1 MYKIIIVSFLLCV
14 LTLATASQETSI
26 PDYYIHD
33 QVLTD
38 SLHSIVRHIGLDK
51 TFDIGEYGTEVIS
64 LVVVDLGGDR
74 PAISGVNMDNFIYP
88 ASVYKMYV
96 AAEVLRQVSIGEYS
110 LYEPF
115 VVESPNDVDRGMS
128 LPNDPRTVPA
138 AGDTLDVNYLLD
150 LMITT
155 SSNTAANCLID
166 LASRERINE
175 LMHRYGWE
183 GSEVTRKFLSREFE
197 DPDYKEIRG
206 TVTCAFHAADFL
218 YRIYTNRL
226 VNPWVSQQMM
236 TLLGRQLDKSKL
248 AAGLPENAM
257 FYHKSGW
264 WSYWTND
271 AGIVDDGET
280 RFVIAA
286 FIPLRQQEALPKFHA
301 LGERVFR
308 LMESRSN
315 M

>member
-1 MYKIIIVSFLLCV
+1 MYKNIIFILLFSV
-14 LTLATASQETSI
+14 LALTSVSQETTV

-33 QVLTD
+33 RALTD
-38 SLHSIVRHIGLDK
+38 SLHYIVRQLGLDQ
-51 TFDIGEYGTEVIS
+51 TFDVGEYGTEVIS
-64 LVVVDLGGDR
+64 FAVVDLRGDI
-74 PAISGVNMDNFIYP
+74 PKIGGVNMDNFIYP

-96 AAEVLRQVSIGEYS
+96 AAEVLRQVSEGEYS
-110 LYEPF
+110 LYELF
-115 VVESPNDVDRGMS
+115 VVESPNYVDRRMS
-128 LPNDPRTVPA
+128 LPDDPRSVPL
-138 AGDTLDVNYLLD
+138 AGDTLNINYLLD

-166 LASRERINE
+166 LATRERINE
-175 LMHRYGWE
+175 LMHSYGWE

-206 TVTCAFHAADFL
+206 TVTCALHAADFL
-218 YRIYTNRL
+218 YRIYTNQL

-248 AAGLPENAM
+248 AAGLPDNAM

-271 AGIVDDGET
+271 AGIVDDGGT

-286 FIPLRQQEALPKFHA
+286 FIPLRQQEALPKFRK
-301 LGERVFR
+301 LGKEVFR
-308 LMESRSN
+308 LMESLGN
-315 M
+315 D